1 MRFIRLAVLALLCAG
16 HAPIAFSFDQQ
27 QRRSQSAK
35 ENGKD
40 VPVVKVQASPDVAE
54 LSYRFYLEVQ
64 HQLHKTIPS
73 DPHLVDLWFRVGYPD
88 MSEVQRDAYVP
99 HERAVALRSKSVD
112 MAVPSHRGAYFSLPA
127 IQDAYDQY
135 ADLVICGTSKPRL
148 SVWWTLRVPDNMQM
162 SYSGIRAARA
172 QIATVQG
179 KISAFS
185 HQYLKNV
192 KRHPYDG
199 IKACFH
205 DATGEILI
213 DGKAVGDVA
222 EGDCKVLFDDPR
234 IKDDSK
240 VEFSGALAAVSFIDR
255 SYYR

>member
-1 MRFIRLAVLALLCAG
+1 MRFIRLAVLAVLCAG

-27 QRRSQSAK
+27 QGRSHFERES
-35 ENGKD
+35 GKD

-73 DPHLVDLWFRVGYPD
+73 DPHLVDLWFRVGYPA
-88 MSEVQRDAYVP
+88 MSEVERDAHVP

-112 MAVPSHRGAYFSLPA
+112 MAVPVHRGAYFSLPT

-135 ADLVICGTSKPRL
+135 ADLVIRGTSKPRI
-148 SVWWTLRVPDNMQM
+148 SVWWTLRVPVSMQM
-162 SYSGIRAARA
+162 PYADIRAARA
-172 QIATVQG
+172 QIAIAQG

-185 HQYLKNV
+185 HRYLKNV

-213 DGKAVGDVA
+213 DGKAVADVA
-222 EGDCKVLFDDPR
+222 EGDCKVLFEDPR

-240 VEFSGALAAVSFIDR
+240 VAFSGPLAAVSFIDQ